1 MTLNLPKVSFG
12 ACSNIFIKMMH
23 FKNKGECEC
32 GHKHTYD
39 HISLLA
45 KGSVVVTVNGQETTF
60 TAPHMIYISKDYDHE
75 IVALE
80 DNTLWFCIHALRK
93 GDGTGDI
100 ISEDMIPA
108 GVSNAIALTSQLALE
123 NKIERNMVDR
133 SSLTS
138 EDLEHLK
145 DLEERDFIG
154 SISGDIPSS
163 LPKA

>member
-1 MTLNLPKVSFG
+1 MTVKLPQVSFG

-45 KGSVVVTVNGQETTF
+45 KGSVLVKVNGQETVF
-60 TAPHMIYISKDYDHE
+60 TAPHMIYVSKDHHHE
-75 IVALE
+75 ITALE

-93 GDGTGDI
+93 ADDTGDI

-108 GVSNAIALTSQLALE
+108 GVSNAIALTSQLAFE
-123 NKIERNMVDR
+123 KKIERNMVDR
-133 SSLTS
+133 CSLSSEEAEYLQA
-138 EDLEHLK
+138 
-145 DLEERDFIG
+145 LEERDFIG
-154 SISGDIPSS
+154 SLKGDIPSS
-163 LPKA
+163 LPKS